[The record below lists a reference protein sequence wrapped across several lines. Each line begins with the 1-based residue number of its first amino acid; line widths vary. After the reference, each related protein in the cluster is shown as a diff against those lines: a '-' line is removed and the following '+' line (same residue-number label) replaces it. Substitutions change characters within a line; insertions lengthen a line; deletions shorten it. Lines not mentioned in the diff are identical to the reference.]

1 METGLQWRRGTVHDR
16 GMCSSDAPFP
26 AGAQASNL
34 DSIDSMDSVFSWGE
48 SIMRADA
55 GTLFFRPNLDRAA
68 RRLLDQPAPGERTS

>member
-1 METGLQWRRGTVHDR
+1 METGLQWRRGRFHDR
-16 GMCSSDAPFP
+16 GMCSSDTPFP

-48 SIMRADA
+48 SIRRVDA
-55 GTLFFRPNLDRAA
+55 RTLFFHPNLDRAA